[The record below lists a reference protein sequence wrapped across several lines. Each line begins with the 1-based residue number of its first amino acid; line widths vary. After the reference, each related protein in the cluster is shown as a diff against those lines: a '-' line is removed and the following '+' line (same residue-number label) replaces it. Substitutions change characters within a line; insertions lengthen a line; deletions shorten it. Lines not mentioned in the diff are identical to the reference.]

1 MDKIICGLDLPNDVV
16 AKNMEILTKELGIT
30 DEEINSDDE
39 DGADNDR

>member
-1 MDKIICGLDLPNDVV
+1 MDKIIYGLDLPNDVV

-30 DEEINSDDE
+30 DEEINPDDE